1 MHSLSTL
8 SAFLPASLD
17 LGVALKFILILAGAV
32 LLIGFL
38 IHLIFGKNSIL
49 NRAVS
54 SSMGILAVYVLTV
67 VIYTFNP
74 SGLSRFL
81 APLPFVRFGT
91 DTVYLFSFA
100 GVQFP
105 ELCSQILSMVILAF
119 LVNLIGLII
128 PEGRK
133 IYSWIFF
140 RSIAVVLGIV
150 LHYLVTWMFNAF
162 LPGVL
167 VTYAP
172 MILLGTLVIMMSL
185 GLLKFILGLILT
197 VINPLIGA
205 LYAFFF
211 ATRIGKQLSKA
222 VLSTGILCCVFYAL
236 SYFGFGAISISAAS
250 LISYIPMGIILLLL
264 WYLIGHIL

>member
-1 MHSLSTL
+1 MNSLSAIT
-8 SAFLPASLD
+8 SFLPASLD
-17 LGVALKFILILAGAV
+17 LGTALKFVLILAGAV
-32 LLIGFL
+32 LLLGFL
-38 IHLIFGKNSIL
+38 IHLIFGKNSTL

-54 SSMGILAVYVLTV
+54 SAMGILAVYVLTV

-100 GVQFP
+100 GAQFP

-128 PEGRK
+128 PEGKK
-133 IYSWIFF
+133 IHTWIFL
-140 RSIAVVLGIV
+140 RSIAVILGIA
-150 LHYLVTWMFNAF
+150 LHYLVSWAFNAF

-167 VTYAP
+167 VAYAP

-222 VLSTGILCCVFYAL
+222 MLSTGILCCVFYAL
-236 SYFGFGAISISAAS
+236 SYLGFGTISISAAA
-250 LISYIPMGIILLLL
+250 LVSYIPMGIILLLL

>member
-1 MHSLSTL
+1 MHFLFPIYT
-8 SAFLPASLD
+8 FLPANLD
-17 LGVALKFILILAGAV
+17 LGIAIKFVLILAGVV
-32 LLIGFL
+32 LLLGLL
-38 IHLIFGKNSIL
+38 IHLIFGKDSTL

-54 SSMGILAVYVLTV
+54 SAMGILAVYVLTV

-81 APLPFVRFGT
+81 APLPFVQFGS
-91 DTVYLFSFA
+91 DTVYLYSFA
-100 GVQFP
+100 GAHFP
-105 ELCSQILSMVILAF
+105 ELCRQILSMIILAF

-128 PEGRK
+128 PEGKK
-133 IYSWIFF
+133 IYTWIFF
-140 RSIAVVLGIV
+140 RSIAVVLGIAV
-150 LHYLVTWMFNAF
+150 HYLVTWMFNAF

-185 GLLKFILGLILT
+185 GLLKFILGLIL
-197 VINPLIGA
+197 VAINPLLGA

-222 VLSTGILCCVFYAL
+222 VFSTGILCCVFYVL
-236 SYFGFGAISISAAS
+236 GYFGFGAISISAAS

>member
-1 MHSLSTL
+1 MNSLSAIM
-8 SAFLPASLD
+8 SYLPANLD
-17 LGVALKFILILAGAV
+17 LGIALKFILILAGAV
-32 LLIGFL
+32 LLLGFL
-38 IHLIFGKNSIL
+38 IHLIFGKNSTL

-54 SSMGILAVYVLTV
+54 AAMGILAVYVLTV

-81 APLPFVRFGT
+81 APLPFVRFSG
-91 DTVYLFSFA
+91 DTVYLYTFTA
-100 GVQFP
+100 MQFP
-105 ELCSQILSMVILAF
+105 DICSQILSMVILAF

-128 PEGRK
+128 PEGK
-133 IYSWIFF
+133 KFYSWIIF
-140 RSIAVVLGIV
+140 RGIAVVLGIA
-150 LHYLVTWMFNAF
+150 LHYLVSWAFNAF

-167 VTYAP
+167 VAYAP
-172 MILLGTLVIMMSL
+172 MILLGTLVITMSL
-185 GLLKFILGLILT
+185 GLLKFILGVVLT
-197 VINPLIGA
+197 VVNPLIGA

-222 VLSTGILCCVFYAL
+222 VLSTGILCCIFYAL
-236 SYFGFGAISISAAS
+236 SYFGFGAISISVPS